1 MRLCW
6 IHCWNSRRFIVCY
19 TAVFSVVTQRSWWAS
34 LGYELLSSCSQYS
47 VLCLHLSWVAA
58 ARVTSHLSEN
68 SRLLESFQS
77 AYKVGRS
84 TESALLR
91 GQNDVLCSID
101 DGIRVFLLML
111 DLSAAF
117 DTVDHQIL
125 PHRLRNRFG
134 IQSAACQGFRLYL
147 AERKQ
152 FVSIRSVRS
161 TSRLSICGVPQGS
174 LLGPLLYTM
183 YTAPLGD
190 IMRHHEVSFHQ
201 YADDVTNV
209 LCVQDFWCLWPWWNQ
224 TQAGGLHQ

>member
-1 MRLCW
+1 MRLRW

-34 LGYELLSSCSQYS
+34 LGYELLSSYSRYS

-58 ARVTSHLSEN
+58 AQVTSHLSEN

-125 PHRLRNRFG
+125 LHRLRNRFG
-134 IQSAACQGFRLYL
+134 IQSATCQGFRLYL

-152 FVSIRSVRS
+152 FVSIGSVRS
-161 TSRLSICGVPQGS
+161 TSRLLICGVSQGS
-174 LLGPLLYTM
+174 VLGPLLYTM
-183 YTAPLGD
+183 WQ
-190 IMRHHEVSFHQ
+190 RR
-201 YADDVTNV
+201 
-209 LCVQDFWCLWPWWNQ
+209 
-224 TQAGGLHQ
+224 